1 MNARL
6 LPLRSVPEL
15 ARRRRDPVSKQ
26 ALAEAAPIVD
36 AVRTGGEAAL
46 REYAERFGDVWPGGG
61 AGAGAAAPLF
71 HDRAALN
78 KALARLPTDDR
89 TRLERVAERIRGFA
103 EAQYRALCPVAVSVP
118 GGVAEHQIAPV
129 ERAGCYA
136 PGGRYPLPSS
146 VLMTAATRAVT
157 AVMRS
162 EEGRGYRPPGA

>member
-46 REYAERFGDVWPGGG
+46 REYAERFGDVRPEGG
-61 AGAGAAAPLF
+61 AGAGAGAGAPLF
-71 HDRAALN
+71 YDRAALRE
-78 KALARLPTDDR
+78 ALARLPAGDR
-89 TRLERVAERIRGFA
+89 ARLERVAERIRGFA

-118 GGVAEHQIAPV
+118 GEWPNI
-129 ERAGCYA
+129 RL
-136 PGGRYPLPSS
+136 RPSS
-146 VLMTAATRAVT
+146 VPAATHQAGVT
-157 AVMRS
+157 PCLLRS
-162 EEGRGYRPPGA
+162 S

>member
-1 MNARL
+1 YTRPPTCCTWRSSPSCAAGAPWRTSCGAVASAWRSDAPANGREAGSGPMNARL

-36 AVRTGGEAAL
+36 AVRTGGGAAL

-118 GGVAEHQIAPV
+118 GGVAEH
-129 ERAGCYA
+129 
-136 PGGRYPLPSS
+136 
-146 VLMTAATRAVT
+146 
-157 AVMRS
+157 
-162 EEGRGYRPPGA
+162 

>member
-118 GGVAEHQIAPV
+118 GWGRGRTSDCARGACRLLRTWRPV
-129 ERAGCYA
+129 PPAFFGPHDGRHRAR
-136 PGGRYPLPSS
+136 GGRPRRMGGEP
-146 VLMTAATRAVT
+146 
-157 AVMRS
+157 
-162 EEGRGYRPPGA
+162 